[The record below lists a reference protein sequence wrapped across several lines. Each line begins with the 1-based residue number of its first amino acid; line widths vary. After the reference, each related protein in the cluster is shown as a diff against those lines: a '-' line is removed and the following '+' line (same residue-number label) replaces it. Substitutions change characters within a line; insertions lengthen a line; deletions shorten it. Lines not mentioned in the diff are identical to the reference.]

1 MLLPDIIPLEIELI
15 TMLKWWD
22 SCGAFIASSYI
33 YENRQEQTLSD

>member
-1 MLLPDIIPLEIELI
+1 MLLPAIIPLEIELI

-33 YENRQEQTLSD
+33 YKNRQEQTLSD